1 MGAETNAA
9 TTTETTEE
17 TKQAQA
23 PAADGEGANKG
34 ATNAT
39 TQTEPKQEDN
49 KQQPKYTDADVDEI
63 VSRRLAKW
71 EKQQASKVEEAAKLA
86 EMNAQQK
93 AEYER
98 DKVQKELDEYKRRD
112 TVNAMVAES
121 RRQLSEQGITVI
133 DDILTRLMDETA
145 EETKASVDAFST
157 AFTAAVEDAVKKKL
171 AGKAPAASVATKT
184 MTKFSYQSE
193 CHCAKTKEK
202 GLLKGQVSILRSPRQ
217 TQGGYESNPLRGAS
231 LSIRGG

>member
-23 PAADGEGANKG
+23 PVVDGEGANKG
-34 ATNAT
+34 ATTT
-39 TQTEPKQEDN
+39 TQTESKQDN

-63 VSRRLAKW
+63 VSKRLAKW
-71 EKQQASKVEEAAKLA
+71 EKQQAAKVEEAARLA

-121 RRQLSEQGITVI
+121 RRQLSEQGIAVS
-133 DDILTRLMDETA
+133 DDILARLVGETA

-157 AFTAAVEDAVKKKL
+157 AFTAAVEDAVKKQL
-171 AGKAPAASVATKT
+171 AGKAPAAGVATKT
-184 MTKFSYQSE
+184 MTKEEILAIKDPITRQ
-193 CHCAKTKEK
+193 AAIRDNI
-202 GLLKGQVSILRSPRQ
+202 GLFV
-217 TQGGYESNPLRGAS
+217 
-231 LSIRGG
+231 

>member
-23 PAADGEGANKG
+23 PVVDGEGANKS
-34 ATNAT
+34 ATNTT
-39 TQTEPKQEDN
+39 TQTEPKQED

-63 VSRRLAKW
+63 VSKRLAKW
-71 EKQQASKVEEAAKLA
+71 EKQQAAKVEEAAKLA

-121 RRQLSEQGITVI
+121 RRQLSEQGIAVS
-133 DDILTRLMDETA
+133 DDILARLVGETA

-157 AFTAAVEDAVKKKL
+157 AFTAAVEDAVKKQL
-171 AGKAPAASVATKT
+171 AGKAPAAGVATKT
-184 MTKFSYQSE
+184 MTKEEILAIKDPITRQ
-193 CHCAKTKEK
+193 AAIRDNI
-202 GLLKGQVSILRSPRQ
+202 GLFV
-217 TQGGYESNPLRGAS
+217 
-231 LSIRGG
+231 

>member
-1 MGAETNAA
+1 MGAETNAG

-17 TKQAQA
+17 TKQTQA
-23 PAADGEGANKG
+23 PVVDGEGANKE
-34 ATNAT
+34 AAAT
-39 TQTEPKQEDN
+39 TQTEPKQDN

-63 VSRRLAKW
+63 VSKRLAKW
-71 EKQQASKVEEAAKLA
+71 EKQQAAKVEEAAKLA

-121 RRQLSEQGITVI
+121 RRQLSEQGITVS
-133 DDILTRLMDETA
+133 DDILARLVGETA

-157 AFTAAVEDAVKKKL
+157 AFTAAVEDAVKKQL
-171 AGKAPAASVATKT
+171 AGKAPAAGVTTKA
-184 MTKFSYQSE
+184 MTKDEILAIKDPIARQ
-193 CHCAKTKEK
+193 AAIRDNI
-202 GLLKGQVSILRSPRQ
+202 GLFV
-217 TQGGYESNPLRGAS
+217 
-231 LSIRGG
+231 

>member
-17 TKQAQA
+17 TKQAQT
-23 PAADGEGANKG
+23 PVVDGEGANKD
-34 ATNAT
+34 ATTT
-39 TQTEPKQEDN
+39 TQTEPKQDN
-49 KQQPKYTDADVDEI
+49 KQQPKYTDTDVDEI
-63 VSRRLAKW
+63 VSKRLAKW
-71 EKQQASKVEEAAKLA
+71 EKQQAAKVEEAAKLA

-121 RRQLSEQGITVI
+121 RRQLSEQGITVS
-133 DDILTRLMDETA
+133 DDILARLVGETA

-157 AFTAAVEDAVKKKL
+157 AFTAAVEDAVKKQL
-171 AGKAPAASVATKT
+171 AGKAPAAGVATKT
-184 MTKFSYQSE
+184 MTKEEILAIKDPIARQ
-193 CHCAKTKEK
+193 AAIRDNI
-202 GLLKGQVSILRSPRQ
+202 GLFV
-217 TQGGYESNPLRGAS
+217 
-231 LSIRGG
+231 

>member
-23 PAADGEGANKG
+23 PVVDGEGANKD
-34 ATNAT
+34 AAT
-39 TQTEPKQEDN
+39 TQTEPKQDDN

-63 VSRRLAKW
+63 ISKRFAKW
-71 EKQQASKVEEAAKLA
+71 EKQQAAKVEEAAKLA

-121 RRQLSEQGITVI
+121 RRQLSEQGITVS
-133 DDILTRLMDETA
+133 DDILARLVGETA

-157 AFTAAVEDAVKKKL
+157 AFTAAVEDAVKRQL
-171 AGKAPAASVATKT
+171 AGKAPAAGVATKT
-184 MTKFSYQSE
+184 MTKEEILAIKDPITRQ
-193 CHCAKTKEK
+193 AAIRDNI
-202 GLLKGQVSILRSPRQ
+202 GLFV
-217 TQGGYESNPLRGAS
+217 
-231 LSIRGG
+231 

>member
-9 TTTETTEE
+9 TTTETTEP
-17 TKQAQA
+17 TTQQAQA
-23 PAADGEGANKG
+23 PVVDGEGANKD
-34 ATNAT
+34 AAT
-39 TQTEPKQEDN
+39 TQTEPKQDN

-63 VSRRLAKW
+63 VSKRLAKW
-71 EKQQASKVEEAAKLA
+71 EKQQAAKVEEAAKLA

-121 RRQLSEQGITVI
+121 RRQLSEQGITVS
-133 DDILTRLMDETA
+133 DDILARLVGETA

-157 AFTAAVEDAVKKKL
+157 AFTAAVEDAVKKQL
-171 AGKAPAASVATKT
+171 AGKAPAAGVATKT
-184 MTKFSYQSE
+184 MTKEEILAIKDPIARQ
-193 CHCAKTKEK
+193 AAIRDNI
-202 GLLKGQVSILRSPRQ
+202 GLFV
-217 TQGGYESNPLRGAS
+217 
-231 LSIRGG
+231 

>member
-23 PAADGEGANKG
+23 PAVDGEGANKD
-34 ATNAT
+34 ATTT
-39 TQTEPKQEDN
+39 TQTEPKQDN

-63 VSRRLAKW
+63 VSKRLAKW
-71 EKQQASKVEEAAKLA
+71 EKQQAAKVEEAAKLA

-121 RRQLSEQGITVI
+121 RRQLSEQGIAVS
-133 DDILTRLMDETA
+133 DDILARLVGETA

-157 AFTAAVEDAVKKKL
+157 AFTAAVEDAVKKQL
-171 AGKAPAASVATKT
+171 AGKAPAAGVATKT
-184 MTKFSYQSE
+184 MTKEEILAIKDPITRQ
-193 CHCAKTKEK
+193 AAIRDNI
-202 GLLKGQVSILRSPRQ
+202 GLFV
-217 TQGGYESNPLRGAS
+217 
-231 LSIRGG
+231 

>member
-17 TKQAQA
+17 TKQAQV
-23 PAADGEGANKG
+23 PVVDGEGANKDA
-34 ATNAT
+34 ATT
-39 TQTEPKQEDN
+39 TQTEPKQGDN

-63 VSRRLAKW
+63 VSKRLAKW
-71 EKQQASKVEEAAKLA
+71 EKQQAAKVEEAAKLA

-121 RRQLSEQGITVI
+121 RRQLSEQGIAVS
-133 DDILTRLMDETA
+133 DDILARLVGETA

-157 AFTAAVEDAVKKKL
+157 AFTAAVEDAVKKQL
-171 AGKAPAASVATKT
+171 AGKAPAAGVATKT
-184 MTKFSYQSE
+184 MTKEEILAIKDPIARQ
-193 CHCAKTKEK
+193 AAIRDNI
-202 GLLKGQVSILRSPRQ
+202 GLFV
-217 TQGGYESNPLRGAS
+217 
-231 LSIRGG
+231 

>member
-9 TTTETTEE
+9 TTTETAEE

-23 PAADGEGANKG
+23 PAVDGEGANKD
-34 ATNAT
+34 ATTT
-39 TQTEPKQEDN
+39 TQTEQSQDN

-63 VSRRLAKW
+63 VSKRLAKW
-71 EKQQASKVEEAAKLA
+71 EKQQAAKVEEAAKLA

-121 RRQLSEQGITVI
+121 RRQLSEQGIAVS
-133 DDILTRLMDETA
+133 DDILARLVGETA

-157 AFTAAVEDAVKKKL
+157 AFTAAVEDAVKKQL
-171 AGKAPAASVATKT
+171 AGKAPAAGVATKT
-184 MTKFSYQSE
+184 MTKEEILAIKDPIARQ
-193 CHCAKTKEK
+193 AAIRDNI
-202 GLLKGQVSILRSPRQ
+202 GLFV
-217 TQGGYESNPLRGAS
+217 
-231 LSIRGG
+231 

>member
-9 TTTETTEE
+9 TTTETAEE

-23 PAADGEGANKG
+23 PVVDGEGANKD
-34 ATNAT
+34 ATAT
-39 TQTEPKQEDN
+39 TQTEPRQDN

-63 VSRRLAKW
+63 VSKRLAKW
-71 EKQQASKVEEAAKLA
+71 EKQQAAKVEEAAKLA

-121 RRQLSEQGITVI
+121 RRQLSEQGIAVS
-133 DDILTRLMDETA
+133 DDILARLVGETA

-157 AFTAAVEDAVKKKL
+157 AFTAAVEDAVKKQL
-171 AGKAPAASVATKT
+171 AGKAPAAGVATKT
-184 MTKFSYQSE
+184 MTKEEILAIKDPITRQ
-193 CHCAKTKEK
+193 AAIRDNT
-202 GLLKGQVSILRSPRQ
+202 GLFV
-217 TQGGYESNPLRGAS
+217 
-231 LSIRGG
+231 

>member
-9 TTTETTEE
+9 TTTETTE
-17 TKQAQA
+17 TAQQAQT
-23 PAADGEGANKG
+23 PVVDGEGANKQ
-34 ATNAT
+34 AANTT

-71 EKQQASKVEEAAKLA
+71 EKQQAAKVEEAAKLA

-121 RRQLSEQGITVI
+121 RRQLSEQGITVS
-133 DDILTRLMDETA
+133 DDILARLVGETA

-157 AFTAAVEDAVKKKL
+157 AFTAAVEDAVKKQL
-171 AGKAPAASVATKT
+171 AGKAPAAGVATKT
-184 MTKFSYQSE
+184 MTKEEILAIKDPITRQ
-193 CHCAKTKEK
+193 AAIRDNI
-202 GLLKGQVSILRSPRQ
+202 GLFV
-217 TQGGYESNPLRGAS
+217 
-231 LSIRGG
+231 

>member
-23 PAADGEGANKG
+23 PVVDGEGANKDA
-34 ATNAT
+34 ATT
-39 TQTEPKQEDN
+39 TQTEPKQDN

-63 VSRRLAKW
+63 VSKRLAKW
-71 EKQQASKVEEAAKLA
+71 EKQQAAKVEEAAKLA

-121 RRQLSEQGITVI
+121 RRQLSEQGIAVS
-133 DDILTRLMDETA
+133 DDILARLVGETA

-157 AFTAAVEDAVKKKL
+157 AFTAAVEDAVKKQL
-171 AGKAPAASVATKT
+171 AGKAPAAGVATKT
-184 MTKFSYQSE
+184 MTKEEILAIKDPIARQ
-193 CHCAKTKEK
+193 AAIRDNI
-202 GLLKGQVSILRSPRQ
+202 GLFI
-217 TQGGYESNPLRGAS
+217 
-231 LSIRGG
+231 

>member
-9 TTTETTEE
+9 TTTETAEE

-23 PAADGEGANKG
+23 PVVDGEGANKD
-34 ATNAT
+34 ATTT
-39 TQTEPKQEDN
+39 TQTEPKQDN

-63 VSRRLAKW
+63 VSKRLAKW
-71 EKQQASKVEEAAKLA
+71 EKQQAAKVEEAAKLA

-121 RRQLSEQGITVI
+121 RRQLSEQGITVS
-133 DDILTRLMDETA
+133 DDILARLVGETA

-157 AFTAAVEDAVKKKL
+157 AFTAAVEDAVKKQL
-171 AGKAPAASVATKT
+171 AGKAPAAGVATKT
-184 MTKFSYQSE
+184 MTKEEILAIKDPIARQ
-193 CHCAKTKEK
+193 AAIRDNI
-202 GLLKGQVSILRSPRQ
+202 GLFV
-217 TQGGYESNPLRGAS
+217 
-231 LSIRGG
+231 

>member
-1 MGAETNAA
+1 MGAETNAG
-9 TTTETTEE
+9 TTTETAEE

-23 PAADGEGANKG
+23 PVVDGEGANKD
-34 ATNAT
+34 ATTT
-39 TQTEPKQEDN
+39 TQTEPKQDN

-63 VSRRLAKW
+63 VSKRLAKW
-71 EKQQASKVEEAAKLA
+71 EKQQAAKVEEAAKLA

-121 RRQLSEQGITVI
+121 RRQLSEQGIAVS
-133 DDILTRLMDETA
+133 DDILARLVGETA

-157 AFTAAVEDAVKKKL
+157 AFTAAVEDAVKKQL
-171 AGKAPAASVATKT
+171 AGKAPAAGVATKT
-184 MTKFSYQSE
+184 MTKEEILAIKDPIARQ
-193 CHCAKTKEK
+193 AAIRDNI
-202 GLLKGQVSILRSPRQ
+202 GLFV
-217 TQGGYESNPLRGAS
+217 
-231 LSIRGG
+231 

>member
-23 PAADGEGANKG
+23 PVVDGEGANKD
-34 ATNAT
+34 AAT
-39 TQTEPKQEDN
+39 TQTEPKQGDN
-49 KQQPKYTDADVDEI
+49 KRQPKYTDADVDEI
-63 VSRRLAKW
+63 VSKRLAKW
-71 EKQQASKVEEAAKLA
+71 EKQQAAKVEEAAKLA

-121 RRQLSEQGITVI
+121 RRQLSEQGIAVS
-133 DDILTRLMDETA
+133 DDILARLVGETA

-157 AFTAAVEDAVKKKL
+157 AFTAAVEDAVKKQL
-171 AGKAPAASVATKT
+171 AGKAPAAGVATKT
-184 MTKFSYQSE
+184 MTKEEILAIKDPIARQ
-193 CHCAKTKEK
+193 AAIRDNI
-202 GLLKGQVSILRSPRQ
+202 GLFV
-217 TQGGYESNPLRGAS
+217 
-231 LSIRGG
+231 

>member
-9 TTTETTEE
+9 TTTETAEE
-17 TKQAQA
+17 TKQAQT
-23 PAADGEGANKG
+23 PVVDGEGANKD
-34 ATNAT
+34 ATTT
-39 TQTEPKQEDN
+39 TQTEPKQDN

-63 VSRRLAKW
+63 VSKRLAKW
-71 EKQQASKVEEAAKLA
+71 EKQQAAKVEEAAKLA

-121 RRQLSEQGITVI
+121 RRQLSEQGIAVS
-133 DDILTRLMDETA
+133 DDILVRLVGETA

-157 AFTAAVEDAVKKKL
+157 AFTAAVEDAVKKQL
-171 AGKAPAASVATKT
+171 AGKAPAAGVATKT
-184 MTKFSYQSE
+184 MTKEEILAIKDPIARQ
-193 CHCAKTKEK
+193 AAIRDNI
-202 GLLKGQVSILRSPRQ
+202 GLFI
-217 TQGGYESNPLRGAS
+217 
-231 LSIRGG
+231 

>member
-9 TTTETTEE
+9 TTTETAEE

-23 PAADGEGANKG
+23 PVVDGEGANKDA
-34 ATNAT
+34 ATTT
-39 TQTEPKQEDN
+39 TQTEPKQDN

-63 VSRRLAKW
+63 VSKRLAKW
-71 EKQQASKVEEAAKLA
+71 EKQQAAKVEEAAKLA

-121 RRQLSEQGITVI
+121 RRQLSEQGIAVS
-133 DDILTRLMDETA
+133 DDILTRLVGETA

-157 AFTAAVEDAVKKKL
+157 AFTEAVEDAVKKQL
-171 AGKAPAASVATKT
+171 AGKAPAAGVATKT
-184 MTKFSYQSE
+184 MTKEEILAIKDPIARQV
-193 CHCAKTKEK
+193 AIRDNI
-202 GLLKGQVSILRSPRQ
+202 GLFI
-217 TQGGYESNPLRGAS
+217 
-231 LSIRGG
+231 

>member
-9 TTTETTEE
+9 TTTETAEE

-23 PAADGEGANKG
+23 PVVDGEGANKD
-34 ATNAT
+34 AAT
-39 TQTEPKQEDN
+39 TQTEPKQDDN

-63 VSRRLAKW
+63 VSKRLAKW
-71 EKQQASKVEEAAKLA
+71 EKQQAAKVEEAAKLA

-121 RRQLSEQGITVI
+121 RRQLSEQGIAVS
-133 DDILTRLMDETA
+133 DDILARLVGETA

-157 AFTAAVEDAVKKKL
+157 AFTAAVEDAVKKQL
-171 AGKAPAASVATKT
+171 AGKAPAAGVATKT
-184 MTKFSYQSE
+184 MTKEEILAIKDPITRQ
-193 CHCAKTKEK
+193 AAIRDNI
-202 GLLKGQVSILRSPRQ
+202 GLFV
-217 TQGGYESNPLRGAS
+217 
-231 LSIRGG
+231 

>member
-23 PAADGEGANKG
+23 PAVDGEGSNKN
-34 ATNAT
+34 AAT
-39 TQTEPKQEDN
+39 TQTEPKQDDN

-63 VSRRLAKW
+63 VSKRLAKW
-71 EKQQASKVEEAAKLA
+71 EKQQAAKVEEAAKLA

-121 RRQLSEQGITVI
+121 RRQLSEQGIAVS
-133 DDILTRLMDETA
+133 DDILARLVGETA

-157 AFTAAVEDAVKKKL
+157 AFTAAVEDAVKRQL
-171 AGKAPAASVATKT
+171 AGKAPAAGVATKT
-184 MTKFSYQSE
+184 MTKEEILAIKDPIARQ
-193 CHCAKTKEK
+193 AAIRDNI
-202 GLLKGQVSILRSPRQ
+202 GLFV
-217 TQGGYESNPLRGAS
+217 
-231 LSIRGG
+231 

>member
-9 TTTETTEE
+9 TTTETAEE

-23 PAADGEGANKG
+23 PVVDGDGANKNA
-34 ATNAT
+34 ATT
-39 TQTEPKQEDN
+39 TQTEPKQDDN

-63 VSRRLAKW
+63 VSKRLAKW
-71 EKQQASKVEEAAKLA
+71 EKQQAAKVEEAAKLA

-121 RRQLSEQGITVI
+121 RRQLSEQGIAVS
-133 DDILTRLMDETA
+133 DDILARLVGETA

-157 AFTAAVEDAVKKKL
+157 AFTAAVEDAVKKQL
-171 AGKAPAASVATKT
+171 AGKAPAAGVATKT
-184 MTKFSYQSE
+184 MTKEEILAIKDPIARQ
-193 CHCAKTKEK
+193 AAIRDNI
-202 GLLKGQVSILRSPRQ
+202 GLFV
-217 TQGGYESNPLRGAS
+217 
-231 LSIRGG
+231 

>member
-23 PAADGEGANKG
+23 PAVDGEGANKD
-34 ATNAT
+34 AAT
-39 TQTEPKQEDN
+39 TQSEPKQDN

-63 VSRRLAKW
+63 VSKRLAKW
-71 EKQQASKVEEAAKLA
+71 EKQQAAKVEEAAKLA

-121 RRQLSEQGITVI
+121 RRQLSEQGIAVS
-133 DDILTRLMDETA
+133 DDILARLVGETA

-157 AFTAAVEDAVKKKL
+157 AFTAAVEDAVKKQL
-171 AGKAPAASVATKT
+171 AGKAPAAGVATKT
-184 MTKFSYQSE
+184 MTKEEILAIKDPITRQ
-193 CHCAKTKEK
+193 AAIRDNI
-202 GLLKGQVSILRSPRQ
+202 GLFV
-217 TQGGYESNPLRGAS
+217 
-231 LSIRGG
+231 

>member
-9 TTTETTEE
+9 TTTETAEE

-23 PAADGEGANKG
+23 PVVDGEGANKD
-34 ATNAT
+34 ATAT
-39 TQTEPKQEDN
+39 TQAEPKQDDN

-63 VSRRLAKW
+63 VSKRLAKW
-71 EKQQASKVEEAAKLA
+71 EKQQAAKVEEAAKLA

-121 RRQLSEQGITVI
+121 RRQLSEQGIAVS
-133 DDILTRLMDETA
+133 DDILARLVGETA

-157 AFTAAVEDAVKKKL
+157 AFTAAVEDAVKKQL
-171 AGKAPAASVATKT
+171 AGKAPAAGVATKT
-184 MTKFSYQSE
+184 MTKEEILAIKDPITRQ
-193 CHCAKTKEK
+193 AAIRDNI
-202 GLLKGQVSILRSPRQ
+202 GLFV
-217 TQGGYESNPLRGAS
+217 
-231 LSIRGG
+231 

>member
-23 PAADGEGANKG
+23 PVVDGEGANKD
-34 ATNAT
+34 ATTT
-39 TQTEPKQEDN
+39 TQTEPKQDN

-63 VSRRLAKW
+63 VSKRLAKW
-71 EKQQASKVEEAAKLA
+71 EKQQAAKVEEAAKLA

-121 RRQLSEQGITVI
+121 RRQLSEQGIAVS
-133 DDILTRLMDETA
+133 DDILARLVGETA

-157 AFTAAVEDAVKKKL
+157 AFTAAVEDAVKKQL
-171 AGKAPAASVATKT
+171 AGKAPAAGVATKT
-184 MTKFSYQSE
+184 MTKEEILAIKDPIARQ
-193 CHCAKTKEK
+193 AAIRDNI
-202 GLLKGQVSILRSPRQ
+202 GLFV
-217 TQGGYESNPLRGAS
+217 
-231 LSIRGG
+231 

>member
-9 TTTETTEE
+9 TTTKTAEE

-23 PAADGEGANKG
+23 PVVDGEGANKD
-34 ATNAT
+34 AAT
-39 TQTEPKQEDN
+39 TQIEPKQDN

-63 VSRRLAKW
+63 VSKRLAKW
-71 EKQQASKVEEAAKLA
+71 EKQQAAKVEEAAKLA

-121 RRQLSEQGITVI
+121 RRQLSEQGIAVS
-133 DDILTRLMDETA
+133 DDILARLVGETA

-157 AFTAAVEDAVKKKL
+157 AFTAAVEDAVKKQL
-171 AGKAPAASVATKT
+171 AGKAPAAGVATKT
-184 MTKFSYQSE
+184 MTKEEILAIKDPIVRQ
-193 CHCAKTKEK
+193 AAIRDNI
-202 GLLKGQVSILRSPRQ
+202 GLFI
-217 TQGGYESNPLRGAS
+217 
-231 LSIRGG
+231 

>member
-1 MGAETNAA
+1 MDAETNAA

-23 PAADGEGANKG
+23 PVVDGEGANKD
-34 ATNAT
+34 ATTT
-39 TQTEPKQEDN
+39 TQTEPKHDDN

-63 VSRRLAKW
+63 VSKRLAKW
-71 EKQQASKVEEAAKLA
+71 EKQQAAKVEEAAKLA

-121 RRQLSEQGITVI
+121 RRQLSEQGIAVS
-133 DDILTRLMDETA
+133 DDILARLVGETA

-157 AFTAAVEDAVKKKL
+157 AFTAAVEDAVKKQL
-171 AGKAPAASVATKT
+171 AGKAPAAGVATKT
-184 MTKFSYQSE
+184 MTKEEILAIKDPITRQ
-193 CHCAKTKEK
+193 AAIRDNI
-202 GLLKGQVSILRSPRQ
+202 GLFV
-217 TQGGYESNPLRGAS
+217 
-231 LSIRGG
+231 

>member
-9 TTTETTEE
+9 TTTETAEE

-23 PAADGEGANKG
+23 PAVDGEGANKD
-34 ATNAT
+34 AT
-39 TQTEPKQEDN
+39 TTTQPEPKQDN

-63 VSRRLAKW
+63 ISKRFAKW
-71 EKQQASKVEEAAKLA
+71 EKQQAAKVEEAAKLA

-121 RRQLSEQGITVI
+121 RRQLSEQGIAVS
-133 DDILTRLMDETA
+133 DDILARLVGETA
-145 EETKASVDAFST
+145 EETKASVDAFSM
-157 AFTAAVEDAVKKKL
+157 AFTAAVEDAVKKQL
-171 AGKAPAASVATKT
+171 AGKAPAAGVATKT
-184 MTKFSYQSE
+184 MTKEEILAIKDPITRQ
-193 CHCAKTKEK
+193 AAIRDNI
-202 GLLKGQVSILRSPRQ
+202 GLFV
-217 TQGGYESNPLRGAS
+217 
-231 LSIRGG
+231 

>member
-23 PAADGEGANKG
+23 PAVDGEGANKDA
-34 ATNAT
+34 ATT
-39 TQTEPKQEDN
+39 TQTEPKQDN

-63 VSRRLAKW
+63 VSKRLAKW
-71 EKQQASKVEEAAKLA
+71 EKQQAAKVEEAARLA

-121 RRQLSEQGITVI
+121 RRQLSEQGIAVS
-133 DDILTRLMDETA
+133 DDILARLVGETA

-157 AFTAAVEDAVKKKL
+157 AFTAAVEDAVKKQL
-171 AGKAPAASVATKT
+171 AGKAPAAGVATKT
-184 MTKFSYQSE
+184 MTKEEILAIKDPIARQ
-193 CHCAKTKEK
+193 AAIRDNI
-202 GLLKGQVSILRSPRQ
+202 GLFV
-217 TQGGYESNPLRGAS
+217 
-231 LSIRGG
+231 

>member
-23 PAADGEGANKG
+23 PVVDGEGANKD
-34 ATNAT
+34 AAT
-39 TQTEPKQEDN
+39 TQTEQKQDN

-63 VSRRLAKW
+63 VSKRLAKW
-71 EKQQASKVEEAAKLA
+71 EKQQAAKVEEAAKLA

-121 RRQLSEQGITVI
+121 RRQLSEQGIAVS
-133 DDILTRLMDETA
+133 DDILARLVGETA

-157 AFTAAVEDAVKKKL
+157 AFTAAVEDAVKKQL
-171 AGKAPAASVATKT
+171 AGKAPAAGVATKT
-184 MTKFSYQSE
+184 MTKEEILAIKDPIARQ
-193 CHCAKTKEK
+193 AAIRDNI
-202 GLLKGQVSILRSPRQ
+202 GLFV
-217 TQGGYESNPLRGAS
+217 
-231 LSIRGG
+231 

>member
-23 PAADGEGANKG
+23 PAVDGEGANKDA
-34 ATNAT
+34 ATT
-39 TQTEPKQEDN
+39 TQTEPKQDN

-63 VSRRLAKW
+63 VSKRLAKW
-71 EKQQASKVEEAAKLA
+71 EKQQAAKVEEAAKLA

-121 RRQLSEQGITVI
+121 RRQLSEQGIAVS
-133 DDILTRLMDETA
+133 DDILARLVGETA

-157 AFTAAVEDAVKKKL
+157 AFAAAVEDAVKKQL
-171 AGKAPAASVATKT
+171 AGKAPAAGVATKT
-184 MTKFSYQSE
+184 MTKEEILAIKDPIARQ
-193 CHCAKTKEK
+193 AAIRDNI
-202 GLLKGQVSILRSPRQ
+202 GLFI
-217 TQGGYESNPLRGAS
+217 
-231 LSIRGG
+231 

>member
-9 TTTETTEE
+9 TTTETAEE

-23 PAADGEGANKG
+23 PVVDGEGANKD
-34 ATNAT
+34 ATAT
-39 TQTEPKQEDN
+39 TQTEPKQDN

-63 VSRRLAKW
+63 VSKRLAKW
-71 EKQQASKVEEAAKLA
+71 EKQQAAKVEEAAKLA

-121 RRQLSEQGITVI
+121 RRQLSEQGIAVS
-133 DDILTRLMDETA
+133 DDILARLVGETA
-145 EETKASVDAFST
+145 EETKASVDAFSA
-157 AFTAAVEDAVKKKL
+157 AFTAAVEDAVKKQL
-171 AGKAPAASVATKT
+171 AGKAPAAGVATKT
-184 MTKFSYQSE
+184 MTKEEILAIKDPIARQ
-193 CHCAKTKEK
+193 AAIRDNI
-202 GLLKGQVSILRSPRQ
+202 GLFV
-217 TQGGYESNPLRGAS
+217 
-231 LSIRGG
+231 

>member
-1 MGAETNAA
+1 MSAETNAA
-9 TTTETTEE
+9 TTTETAEE

-23 PAADGEGANKG
+23 PVVDGEGANKN
-34 ATNAT
+34 AAT
-39 TQTEPKQEDN
+39 TQTEPKQDN

-63 VSRRLAKW
+63 VSKRLAKW
-71 EKQQASKVEEAAKLA
+71 EKQQAAKVEEAAKLA

-121 RRQLSEQGITVI
+121 RRQLSEQGITVS
-133 DDILTRLMDETA
+133 DDILARLVGETA

-157 AFTAAVEDAVKKKL
+157 AFTAAVEDAVKKQL
-171 AGKAPAASVATKT
+171 AGKAPAAGVATKT
-184 MTKFSYQSE
+184 MTKEEILAIKDPIARQ
-193 CHCAKTKEK
+193 AAIRDNI
-202 GLLKGQVSILRSPRQ
+202 GLFI
-217 TQGGYESNPLRGAS
+217 
-231 LSIRGG
+231 

>member
-1 MGAETNAA
+1 MGAETNAE
-9 TTTETTEE
+9 TTTETAEE

-23 PAADGEGANKG
+23 PVVDGEGANKN
-34 ATNAT
+34 AAT
-39 TQTEPKQEDN
+39 TQTEPKQDN

-63 VSRRLAKW
+63 VSKRLAKW
-71 EKQQASKVEEAAKLA
+71 EKQQAAKVEEAAKLA

-121 RRQLSEQGITVI
+121 RRQLSEQGIAVS
-133 DDILTRLMDETA
+133 DDILARLVGETA

-157 AFTAAVEDAVKKKL
+157 AFTAAVEDAVKKQL
-171 AGKAPAASVATKT
+171 AGKAPAAGVATKT
-184 MTKFSYQSE
+184 MTKEEILAIKDPITRQ
-193 CHCAKTKEK
+193 AAIRDNI
-202 GLLKGQVSILRSPRQ
+202 GLFV
-217 TQGGYESNPLRGAS
+217 
-231 LSIRGG
+231 

>member
-9 TTTETTEE
+9 TTTETAEE
-17 TKQAQA
+17 TKQAQT
-23 PAADGEGANKG
+23 PAVDGEGANKD
-34 ATNAT
+34 AAT
-39 TQTEPKQEDN
+39 TQTEPKQDN

-63 VSRRLAKW
+63 VSKRLAKW
-71 EKQQASKVEEAAKLA
+71 EKQQAAKVEEAAKLA

-121 RRQLSEQGITVI
+121 RRQLSEQSITVS
-133 DDILTRLMDETA
+133 DDILARLVGETA

-157 AFTAAVEDAVKKKL
+157 AFTAAVEDAVKKQL
-171 AGKAPAASVATKT
+171 AGKAPAAGVATKT
-184 MTKFSYQSE
+184 MTKEEILAIKDPITRQ
-193 CHCAKTKEK
+193 AAIRDNI
-202 GLLKGQVSILRSPRQ
+202 GLFV
-217 TQGGYESNPLRGAS
+217 
-231 LSIRGG
+231 

>member
-23 PAADGEGANKG
+23 PVVAGEGANKD
-34 ATNAT
+34 ATTT
-39 TQTEPKQEDN
+39 TQTEPKQDN

-63 VSRRLAKW
+63 VSKRLAKW
-71 EKQQASKVEEAAKLA
+71 EKQQAAKVEEAAKLA

-121 RRQLSEQGITVI
+121 RRQLSEQGITVS
-133 DDILTRLMDETA
+133 DDILARLVGETA

-157 AFTAAVEDAVKKKL
+157 AFTAAVEDAVKKQL
-171 AGKAPAASVATKT
+171 AGKAPAAGVATKT
-184 MTKFSYQSE
+184 MTKEEILAIKDPIARQ
-193 CHCAKTKEK
+193 AAIRDNI
-202 GLLKGQVSILRSPRQ
+202 GLFV
-217 TQGGYESNPLRGAS
+217 
-231 LSIRGG
+231 

>member
-17 TKQAQA
+17 TKQTQA
-23 PAADGEGANKG
+23 PVVDGEGANKD
-34 ATNAT
+34 ATNTT
-39 TQTEPKQEDN
+39 TQTEPKQDNN

-63 VSRRLAKW
+63 VSKRLAKW
-71 EKQQASKVEEAAKLA
+71 EKQQAAKVEEAAKLA

-121 RRQLSEQGITVI
+121 RRQLSEQGIAVS
-133 DDILTRLMDETA
+133 DDILARLVGETA

-157 AFTAAVEDAVKKKL
+157 AFTAAVEDAVKKQL
-171 AGKAPAASVATKT
+171 AGKAPAAGVATKT
-184 MTKFSYQSE
+184 MTKEEILAIKDPITRQ
-193 CHCAKTKEK
+193 AAIRDNI
-202 GLLKGQVSILRSPRQ
+202 GLFV
-217 TQGGYESNPLRGAS
+217 
-231 LSIRGG
+231 

>member
-1 MGAETNAA
+1 MGAETNAG
-9 TTTETTEE
+9 TTTETSEE

-23 PAADGEGANKG
+23 PVVDGEGANKD
-34 ATNAT
+34 AAT
-39 TQTEPKQEDN
+39 TQTEPKQDN

-63 VSRRLAKW
+63 VSKRLAKW
-71 EKQQASKVEEAAKLA
+71 EKQQAAKVEEAAKLA

-121 RRQLSEQGITVI
+121 RRQLSEQGIAVS
-133 DDILTRLMDETA
+133 DDILARLVGETA

-157 AFTAAVEDAVKKKL
+157 AFTAAVEDAVKKQL
-171 AGKAPAASVATKT
+171 AGKAPAAGVATKT
-184 MTKFSYQSE
+184 MTKEEILAIKDPITRQ
-193 CHCAKTKEK
+193 AAIRDNI
-202 GLLKGQVSILRSPRQ
+202 GLFV
-217 TQGGYESNPLRGAS
+217 
-231 LSIRGG
+231 